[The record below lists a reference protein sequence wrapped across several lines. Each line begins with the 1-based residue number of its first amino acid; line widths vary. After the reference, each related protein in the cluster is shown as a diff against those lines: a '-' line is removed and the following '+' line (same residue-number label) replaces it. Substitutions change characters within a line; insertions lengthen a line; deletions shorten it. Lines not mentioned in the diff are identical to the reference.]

1 MLLLLAVVLLLL
13 ALKKNQ
19 HKPHTCGQDI
29 ELHVPTAA
37 GRPFLVSKPR
47 EVKRDGICFWD
58 SLETFSVPLVAL
70 LEGCWH
76 QPAQPAAWV
85 GFGAQPTCF
94 GSGGGTWPLAR
105 GRESERRGG
114 RQRQLV
120 QNKVAFVP
128 AL

>member
-29 ELHVPTAA
+29 ELHVPAAA

-76 QPAQPAAWV
+76 QPAQP
-85 GFGAQPTCF
+85 TCF

-105 GRESERRGG
+105 GHESERRGG
-114 RQRQLV
+114 WQRQLV